1 MIRTDR
7 EGTLTLTQASTIG
20 LFSVGKIV
28 ATLASICGIIVLAFP
43 ISMIVE
49 KFATAQEEMAE
60 QLQRRK
66 EEQSSHYYRRSAA
79 ANNMTLSMA
88 KRSTLV

>member
-1 MIRTDR
+1 M
-7 EGTLTLTQASTIG
+7 
-20 LFSVGKIV
+20 LFVVVQSAVKVHYFPVGKIV

-79 ANNMTLSMA
+79 ANNMRLSMV
-88 KRSTLV
+88 KQGTLV